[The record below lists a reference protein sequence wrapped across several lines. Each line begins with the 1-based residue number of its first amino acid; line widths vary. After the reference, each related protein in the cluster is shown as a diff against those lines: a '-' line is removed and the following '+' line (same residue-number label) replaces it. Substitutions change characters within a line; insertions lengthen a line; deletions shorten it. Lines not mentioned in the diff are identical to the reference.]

1 MKTHTIRQR
10 LLQST
15 MIGGAALL
23 ALTAVPAVTL
33 LAPTTAMAQS
43 QTGTLRVTVAG
54 SDGMPLPGATVTVSS
69 PSSLVT
75 RTATTDGE
83 GRARLTG
90 LDPATNYT
98 VAINAAGYDAF
109 SATDVAVVSG
119 RELAL
124 GYALGAATVDD
135 IIVTGTSLAAV
146 DVTSATV
153 ATTLTLD
160 VVESLPTG
168 RSYQS
173 YLQLVPGVKPGSNPS
188 SKSGINSSVTGVVGS
203 SSDNVYY
210 IDGVNVT
217 DPVTGTF
224 GANLNNEIIQEQQV
238 ITGGAPAEYEG
249 GTGLISRVI
258 TKSGGNDWTGSV
270 NYYFQNDSLVQEDQN
285 GESGGFS
292 TYDTAVT
299 LGGPL
304 LRDRLWFF
312 GSYQKTHREDDVLNP
327 DTQELQRTVER
338 DFEYAFAKL
347 TWQITPDDRLSATY
361 LSDPGETTGS
371 ATASIRNYR
380 DTAQEQGGDRYK
392 IDYTRTWNDLIL
404 NAYYFKHESELN
416 TIAADGSTRNNV
428 VFARGDTYTY
438 EEANIGG
445 AGTNTLRNR
454 NRDEWGISAE
464 YFLDTS
470 FGSHSIKAGYTR
482 STSDNIVEGTV
493 SGDATYTSLSDRYPG
508 TTFAELAGTGF
519 TSAVFSADDRA
530 RIRDGIDNASNSAA
544 LYGIVDADSDGV
556 ITDDEIDAITFSD
569 TAGNPGGQINSYR
582 SLRVQNGVNAVGS
595 EGQSF
600 YIQDTWTMGQ
610 LTVNAGVRAEEWTH
624 IDSNG
629 NDLFTFEWELAPRVS
644 VVYDLLGDGRSKV
657 WAFAGRYY
665 DPVRNDMTAFAG
677 SLSGAVDEEQINI
690 GGNWVTYRTR
700 GGAQILDSIFAPSTK
715 TPYTDEFLIG
725 YSTTFGRDIGLS
737 VTATKRD
744 TRQIFEDYDLGVY
757 SDPSNT
763 GADGNA
769 APGGA
774 LFLPYEYFGLSAEQ
788 IADVQAGNINYVLGT
803 LAGGKR
809 DYLGVE
815 VTLTKF
821 RTDNWFGQVSY
832 TWNQAK
838 GNSSSDGNAGVQG
851 DFIYLDPRAPNAWG
865 DLPGNIEHLFK
876 AYAAYEFDFGLE
888 LAGVFNWNS
897 GATYTPVSY
906 LYGYVAGPRVDPAD
920 AYFWGGTES
929 TWLLP
934 GFTGA
939 ETGPSYYTFDI
950 RATYTLDLPFG
961 EVELFADVFNV
972 LDNQAATS
980 EFTNVAGSA
989 DYDYQEANNWV
1000 APRRAYLGVR
1010 YSF

>member
-1 MKTHTIRQR
+1 
-10 LLQST
+10 

-43 QTGTLRVTVAG
+43 QTGTLRVSVAG
-54 SDGMPLPGATVTVSS
+54 SDGMPLAGANVTVSS

-75 RTATTDGE
+75 RTGTTDAE

-98 VAINAAGYDAF
+98 VQIDAAGYDAF
-109 SATDVAVVSG
+109 SASNVAVVSG

-124 GYALGAATVDD
+124 GYSLGAASVDD

-258 TKSGGNDWTGSV
+258 TKSGGNEWTGSV
-270 NYYFQNDSLVQEDQN
+270 NYYFQNDSLVAEDKH
-285 GESGGFS
+285 GESAGFS

-299 LGGPL
+299 LGGPI

-312 GSYQKTHREDDVLNP
+312 GSYQKTHREDDVLNR
-327 DTQELQRTVER
+327 TTGELQRTVER
-338 DFEYAFAKL
+338 DFEYGFAKL
-347 TWQITPDDRLSATY
+347 TWQITPDDRLTATY
-361 LSDPGETTGS
+361 LTDPGEITGS

-380 DTAQEQGGDRYK
+380 DTSQEQGGDRYK
-392 IDYTRTWNDLIL
+392 IDYTRTWGDLIF

-416 TIAADGSTRNNV
+416 TVAADGSVRNNV
-428 VFARGDTYTY
+428 QFLNNASYTY

-445 AGTNTLRNR
+445 AGASTLRNR

-470 FGSHSIKAGYTR
+470 FGSHTIKAGYTR

-493 SGDATYTSLSDRYPG
+493 SGDVTYNSISDRY
-508 TTFAELAGTGF
+508 AGF
-519 TSAVFSADDRA
+519 TFEQLVFGLDPEDEDTPIFTASVFSNDDRA
-530 RIRDGIDNASNSAA
+530 RIIDGINASANRAA
-544 LYGIVDADSDGV
+544 IYALIDDGDGV
-556 ITDDEIDAITFSD
+556 LTPDEISAITFSN
-569 TAGNPGGQINSYR
+569 TAGNPGNQINAYR
-582 SLRVQNGVNAVGS
+582 SLRTQNGVNAVGS

-600 YIQDTWTMGQ
+600 YLQDTWTMGQ

-629 NDLFTFEWELAPRVS
+629 NDLFTFDWELAPRVS

-657 WAFAGRYY
+657 WGFVGRYY

-690 GGNWVTYRTR
+690 GGNWVTFRTR
-700 GGAQILDSIFAPSTK
+700 GGAQVLDSIFAPSTK

-757 SDPSNT
+757 SDPTNT

-769 APGGA
+769 APGGP
-774 LFLPYEYFGLSAEQ
+774 LFLDYDYFGLSAEQ

-832 TWNQAK
+832 TWNQAE

-865 DLPGNIEHLFK
+865 KLPGNIEHLFK

-888 LAGVFNWNS
+888 VAGVFNWNS
-897 GATYTPVSY
+897 GAVYTPVSY
-906 LYGYVAGPRVDPAD
+906 LYGYVAGPRDPA
-920 AYFWGGTES
+920 YVWGGTES
-929 TWLLP
+929 TWLSP
-934 GFTGA
+934 GFTGS
-939 ETGPSYYTFDI
+939 ETGPSYYTFDV
-950 RATYTLDLPFG
+950 RATYTLDLSFG
-961 EVELFADVFNV
+961 EVELFADIFNV
-972 LDNQAATS
+972 LDQQSATS
-980 EFTNVAGSA
+980 EFTNRAGSA
-989 DYDYQEANNWV
+989 DFDYQEANAWV
-1000 APRRAYLGVR
+1000 APRRAYLGIR